1 MVWADGPACA
11 QCYRRFMRAKGT
23 CPGCQQYRRLLPYV
37 GQPQP
42 CCAPC
47 AGAATGPVCGRC
59 GNEDWL
65 YHKDRCARCV
75 LDDRLSAL
83 LGDADNR
90 ARLGLQHLHDALLHA
105 ERPETI
111 IGWMRPSSQGTAHA
125 LLAQLGRGEILLSH
139 DTLDALN
146 TPGNGGTAN
155 HLDAILTAVGA
166 LPARD
171 VELARLE
178 RAVPQALTGVT
189 DETNRKI
196 LRSYATWDLLRR
208 ARAVSQTEPL
218 SAQARY
224 KALNRLAT
232 AAHLLDWL
240 SHRGSSLDGCK
251 QAELDGYLAHHPIR
265 RNDLHGF
272 LAWARRTRRV
282 RDLAIPSAP
291 KSLPRTIAAEDEHR
305 WSVARA
311 LLHDDGHAPADRVA
325 GLLVLLFAQR
335 SARISRLTV
344 SDVSIADDRV
354 SITLGTAPIHLPEP
368 FAGHLRQ
375 LVATRRPLVGA
386 HVTDPGPW
394 LFPGKHPGRPV
405 LPATI
410 TSRLQRVGIQPAAQ
424 RTAALL
430 HLAGEMPP
438 ALLGQLLGLGRTA
451 VHEWSTLAGRPWAG
465 FLAARLEDTEGDRM

>member
-1 MVWADGPACA
+1 M
-11 QCYRRFMRAKGT
+11 
-23 CPGCQQYRRLLPYV
+23 
-37 GQPQP
+37 
-42 CCAPC
+42 
-47 AGAATGPVCGRC
+47 
-59 GNEDWL
+59 
-65 YHKDRCARCV
+65 
-75 LDDRLSAL
+75 
-83 LGDADNR
+83 
-90 ARLGLQHLHDALLHA
+90 
-105 ERPETI
+105 
-111 IGWMRPSSQGTAHA
+111 
-125 LLAQLGRGEILLSH
+125 
-139 DTLDALN
+139 
-146 TPGNGGTAN
+146 
-155 HLDAILTAVGA
+155 
-166 LPARD
+166 
-171 VELARLE
+171 
-178 RAVPQALTGVT
+178 
-189 DETNRKI
+189 
-196 LRSYATWDLLRR
+196 
-208 ARAVSQTEPL
+208 
-218 SAQARY
+218 
-224 KALNRLAT
+224 
-232 AAHLLDWL
+232 
-240 SHRGSSLDGCK
+240 
-251 QAELDGYLAHHPIR
+251 
-265 RNDLHGF
+265 
-272 LAWARRTRRV
+272 
-282 RDLAIPSAP
+282 
-291 KSLPRTIAAEDEHR
+291 
-305 WSVARA
+305 ARA

-410 TSRLQRVGIQPAAQ
+410 TSRLQRVGIRPAAQ